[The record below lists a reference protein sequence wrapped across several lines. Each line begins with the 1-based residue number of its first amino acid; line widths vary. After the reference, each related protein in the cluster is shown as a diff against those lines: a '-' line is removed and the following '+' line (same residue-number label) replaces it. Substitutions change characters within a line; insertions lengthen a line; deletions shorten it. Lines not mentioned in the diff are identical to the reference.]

1 MNRKYKIAI
10 VGLGSIGTRH
20 LKNIVSV
27 LNERKSTYVID
38 VIRSSNRPIESH
50 LNQLVNRIYYKYE
63 DVPSDYDVIF
73 VTNPTHLHFNTIKQ
87 YAQKTKHMF
96 IEKPV
101 FDHSDYPI
109 HELPLNKGA
118 VYYVACPLR
127 YTNVIN
133 YLKESTS
140 STSVY
145 CARVICSSYLP
156 EWRPNVDYK
165 TTYSAHK
172 SQGGGV
178 PIDLIHEWDY
188 LCYLFGKPEEVF
200 NIKGK
205 FSELHIDSE
214 DLSIYIARFKN
225 MLAEVHLDYFGRKPI
240 REIQLFTADETI
252 VGDLISSEIRYLKS
266 GRIFSLKESRDDF
279 QRKEITY
286 FFDVLEG
293 KKINH
298 NDILTAI
305 QTLNISKE
313 GKVE

>member
-1 MNRKYKIAI
+1 MNRNYKIAI

-27 LNERKSTYVID
+27 LNERKTTYVID
-38 VIRSSNRPIESH
+38 VIRSSNTPIERH
-50 LNQLVNRIYYKYE
+50 LYQLVNRVFYKYE

-87 YAQKTKHMF
+87 YALKTKHMF

-101 FDHSDYPI
+101 FDHSNHPI
-109 HELPLNKGA
+109 HELPLNKEA

-127 YTNVIN
+127 YTNVIS
-133 YLKESTS
+133 YLKESISATR
-140 STSVY
+140 VY

-156 EWRPNVDYK
+156 DWRPNVDYK
-165 TTYSAHK
+165 ITYSARK

-214 DLSIYIARFKN
+214 DLSIYIARYKD
-225 MLAEVHLDYFGRKPI
+225 MLAEVHLDYFGREPI
-240 REIQLFTADETI
+240 REVQLFTANETV
-252 VGDLISSEIRYLKS
+252 VGDLIKSEIRFLKS
-266 GRIFSLKESRDDF
+266 GRVLSLKESRDDF

-286 FFDVLEG
+286 FFDTLEG
-293 KKINH
+293 KRKNH
-298 NDILTAI
+298 NDILSALQI
-305 QTLNISKE
+305 LNISKE
-313 GKVE
+313 GKV